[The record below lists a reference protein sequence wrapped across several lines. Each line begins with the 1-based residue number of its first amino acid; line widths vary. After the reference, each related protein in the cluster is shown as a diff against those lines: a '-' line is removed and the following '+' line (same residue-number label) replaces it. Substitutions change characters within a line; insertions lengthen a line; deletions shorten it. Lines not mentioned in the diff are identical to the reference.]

1 MVGLL
6 PPGRRT
12 PEHLRTGRLDMPTY
26 AALLL
31 GTLARLAGKAAQATP
46 SGVKGTPAEGGPPL
60 QRSVAFG
67 RHRQPAHRTTQ
78 RNPTPT
84 RLPIAIRLGRYHVT
98 ERLCSIAGCEKRTSG
113 GVGGCRGAI
122 LGTRPDHH
130 RGLRRY
136 WIERADSLEG
146 ISRAALGASAEQA
159 QHKRG
164 ASVLP
169 RYCSGIAPVL
179 RACCSLGHP
188 LYIPCTS
195 LLHHLGLRVCF
206 GRCLKPSAPRLAP
219 PKPAT
224 ARTALTLSRRTQ
236 RCH

>member
-12 PEHLRTGRLDMPTY
+12 PDHLRTGRLGTPTY

-46 SGVKGTPAEGGPPL
+46 SGGKGTPAEGGPQLP
-60 QRSVAFG
+60 RSVAFG

-84 RLPIAIRLGRYHVT
+84 RLPIAIRLARYHVT

-122 LGTRPDHH
+122 SGTRPDHTLCPSFACEIC
-130 RGLRRY
+130 GLALLAATQDPDRY
-136 WIERADSLEG
+136 YS
-146 ISRAALGASAEQA
+146 
-159 QHKRG
+159 
-164 ASVLP
+164 
-169 RYCSGIAPVL
+169 CS
-179 RACCSLGHP
+179 
-188 LYIPCTS
+188 
-195 LLHHLGLRVCF
+195 
-206 GRCLKPSAPRLAP
+206 CLCR
-219 PKPAT
+219 
-224 ARTALTLSRRTQ
+224 
-236 RCH
+236 